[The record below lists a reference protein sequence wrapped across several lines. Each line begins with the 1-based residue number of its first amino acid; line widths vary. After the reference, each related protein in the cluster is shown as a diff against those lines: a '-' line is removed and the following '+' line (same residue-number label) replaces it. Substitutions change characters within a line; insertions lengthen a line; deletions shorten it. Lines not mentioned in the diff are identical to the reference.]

1 MRTTHFMSPPHPVEE
16 RLILAPPDAPGT
28 AVAPPVGSRSA
39 SRRSRRLAGL
49 WRALVNALPAGAI
62 GLGVLALWQILAQTG
77 AVNALFLPLP
87 AAVVRAWWYS
97 VISPTDSLVG
107 YAGITLLESVLGC
120 ALGAAVAIPL
130 GYLIVRSRLVA
141 GAAQPYVAASQ
152 ALPAVAIAPLIALW
166 LGYDLT
172 PVVVLCALI
181 VFFPMVITTALG
193 MRMLDRE
200 ILDAAR
206 VEGANRWA
214 LLRYIEVPLALPSI
228 LAGLRA
234 SLTLSI
240 TGAIVGEFVVGGRGL
255 GELLVVYQQSLDSAG
270 VFATLLTLALLAAAL
285 YGGMRLV
292 ERRFSIVEASSPT

>member
-1 MRTTHFMSPPHPVEE
+1 MRTHFMSPPQPVEQ
-16 RLILAPPDAPGT
+16 RLILPPPDAPAT
-28 AVAPPVGSRSA
+28 ALARPIGSRSK
-39 SRRSRRLAGL
+39 SRWNRRILGL
-49 WRALVNALPAGAI
+49 RRALLGALPAGAI
-62 GLGVLALWQILAQTG
+62 GLGALVLWQILAQTG
-77 AVNALFLPLP
+77 AVPALLLPPP
-87 AAVVRAWWYS
+87 AAVVRSWWYS

-107 YAGITLLESVLGC
+107 YAALTLVQSLLGC

-130 GYLIVRSRLVA
+130 GYLIAHSRLAA
-141 GAAQPYVAASQ
+141 GAAQPYIAASQ

-166 LGYDLT
+166 LGYELT

-206 VEGANRWA
+206 VEGANHWA

-228 LAGLRA
+228 LAGLRT

-240 TGAIVGEFVVGGRGL
+240 TGAVVGEFVIGAKGL
-255 GELLVVYQQSLDSAG
+255 GELLVIDMQSLDSAG
-270 VFATLLTLALLAAAL
+270 EFATLLTLALLAAAL

-292 ERRFSIVEASSPT
+292 ERRFSFVEASSPT